1 VACLPWLSGDPSE
14 PVADAPSDFFP
25 GYAGLGI
32 ADPPAV
38 YRPRHPE
45 KTAFYRLFQDHFD
58 SYVQAYE
65 GRFEPRSGPLRPVVV
80 RSAEE
85 FLSCGRLEGGF
96 ARLRCPKCHAEH
108 LVAFSCRQRGICS
121 SCQAKRAALFA
132 EKLTGGILAPVPHRH
147 WTFSIPRVLRGLV
160 ERDRKLLGLLSQTAY
175 AAILKTF
182 QALLDRKDVRPGCI
196 IALQTFGAYAGNW
209 NPHAHA
215 IVSDGVF
222 TAEGEFLPLPALD
235 TTAVLEVFRRLW
247 LHRLHQAER
256 LSEAF
261 MNNLLSWV
269 HPGFSVFAGPP
280 VQIGAPESL
289 ESQARYIARPAM
301 AMDALRQRP
310 DGTLAME
317 TPPDPRSGATLIVLD
332 PLEWIHRITAH
343 IPDPGQHTRRSYGA
357 YCNRARVTANAAQ
370 VNSDHAA
377 PSRSAGE
384 DSEFARETRRSWAR
398 LLRKIFEVDPLLCSC
413 GAELRIVSVI
423 TQPRIVDRILR
434 HLRSERCQARDP
446 FESRAP
452 PSSAALSRQ

>member
-1 VACLPWLSGDPSE
+1 VARISWLSGDPSK
-14 PVADAPSDFFP
+14 PDACGRSDFFP

-38 YRPRHPE
+38 YRPRRPE

-58 SYVQAYE
+58 NYVRAHEQ
-65 GRFEPRSGPLRPVVV
+65 RFEPRSGPLRRVVV
-80 RSAEE
+80 RSVEE

-182 QALLDRKDVRPGCI
+182 QALLDRKDVRPGCV

-235 TTAVLEVFRRLW
+235 AAVVLEVFRRLW
-247 LHRLHQAER
+247 LRRLHQAQR

-269 HPGFSVFAGPP
+269 HPGFSVFSGPP
-280 VQIGAPESL
+280 VEPGALESL

-301 AMDALRQRP
+301 SMDALWQQP

-317 TPPDPRSGATLIVLD
+317 TPPDPRTNATLLVLD
-332 PLEWIHRITAH
+332 PLEWIQRISAH
-343 IPDPGQHTRRSYGA
+343 IPDPGQHSRRSYGA
-357 YCNRARVTANAAQ
+357 YCNRARVTARAVQ
-370 VNSDHAA
+370 DKSDCAA
-377 PSRSAGE
+377 PAGSGGE
-384 DSEFARETRRSWAR
+384 ESEFGRETRRTWAR

-413 GAELRIVSVI
+413 GARLRIISVI

-434 HLRSERCQARDP
+434 HLRSERCQSRDP

-452 PSSAALSRQ
+452 PRSAARSRP